1 MRTLVLAAVAASPVF
16 AQLAI
21 RGDTVH
27 TLAGGPIRD
36 GVVLIRE
43 GKIERVGPASG
54 VPIPAGYRTL
64 RAKVV
69 TPGLVDAHSTLGL
82 SGWLNQAH
90 DQEQVERS
98 APMQPELRAIDAYDP
113 RERLLE
119 YVRGYG
125 VTTVHTGHGP
135 GMLISGQTMVAK
147 TAART
152 ADEAAIVPE
161 AMVAVT
167 LGDGGLAG
175 AGKSPG
181 TRGKAAAMIRS
192 EFLKAQEYLAK
203 RAKPEAG
210 KEPVRDLHLETLGRI
225 LKGELR
231 LLVTAHRSFDIMTA
245 LRLAREFN
253 LKIVLDGA
261 SEAYLVLDQIKA
273 AGVPVIL
280 HPTMLR
286 SGGETANL
294 SRETASRLQAAGIP
308 FALQSSFES
317 YVPKTRVVLF
327 EAAVAAANGLTVEQA
342 LESITLGAA
351 RILGIDRRLGSLEAG
366 KDADV
371 ALYDGDP
378 FEYTSHCV
386 GVVLNGQVVSD
397 RPN

>member
-1 MRTLVLAAVAASPVF
+1 MRALVLAALTVSPGF
-16 AQLAI
+16 AQLAV
-21 RGDTVH
+21 RGETVH
-27 TLAGGPIRD
+27 TMAGPPIRD

-43 GKIERVGPASG
+43 GKIERVGASSAI
-54 VPIPAGYRTL
+54 PIPAGYRTL

-69 TPGLVDAHSTLGL
+69 TPGLIDARSTLGL

-98 APMQPELRAIDAYDP
+98 APLQPELRAIDAYDP
-113 RERLLE
+113 RERLIE
-119 YVRGYG
+119 YVRGFG
-125 VTTVHTGHGP
+125 VTTIHTGHGP
-135 GMLISGQTMVAK
+135 EMLMSGQTMVAK
-147 TAART
+147 TDART
-152 ADEAAIVPE
+152 ADEAAILPE
-161 AMVAVT
+161 AMVAAT
-167 LGDGGLAG
+167 LGGAGLAG

-181 TRGKAAAMIRS
+181 TRGKAAAMIRG

-210 KEPVRDLHLETLGRI
+210 KEPARDLHLETLGRI

-231 LLVTAHRSFDIMTA
+231 LLVTAHRSYDIMTA

-294 SRETASRLQAAGIP
+294 SRETASKLQAAGIP

-327 EAAVAAANGLTVEQA
+327 EAAVAAANGLTFEQA

-351 RILGIDRRLGSLEAG
+351 RILGVAGRVGSLEAG

-386 GVVLNGQVVSD
+386 GVVLNGRVVSD
-397 RPN
+397 RAN